1 MMIQRKGN
9 KMNFLP
15 MYLIGAILIGYVLIQ
30 SFVFYNKAYKRGLEM
45 GMTKQQLNETTRSSA
60 IFSIVPSIPIL
71 IGLVA
76 MVPLFGD
83 AAIPWIR
90 LSVLGSVSYE
100 TYAALAV
107 KNAAGVVTLLE
118 NMTVYSAA
126 IWTMTIS
133 IMSGLIVLIFFYQ
146 GYTKKLA
153 EIRKKDSRWA
163 TILIAALFMGLVGT
177 IGAQQIVLGGYNLI
191 ALLISMGIMAI
202 LGGLSFKFKWLEE
215 FALPVSILG
224 TLTALYVII
233 NVFGSKV

>member
-1 MMIQRKGN
+1 
-9 KMNFLP
+9 MNFLP

-30 SFVFYNKAYKRGLEM
+30 SFVFYNKAYKRGIEM
-45 GMTKQQLNETTRSSA
+45 GMTKHQLNETTRSSA

-118 NMTVYSAA
+118 NMSVYSAA
-126 IWTMTIS
+126 VWTMTIS

-191 ALLISMGIMAI
+191 ALLISMAIMAI

-224 TLTALYVII
+224 TLTALYVLI